1 MDLIKFADIQKTL
14 PNSPGIYKYYGGNK
28 QLLYI
33 GKAKNIRKRV
43 SSYFNKNNHSYKT
56 NELVKQIITIEFT
69 IVESEHDALLLEN
82 SLIKEFKP
90 KYNIVLKD
98 DKTYPYIVIKNEPFS
113 RVFLTRR
120 KQNDQSEYIGPFTS
134 TFNAREL
141 LTFIKTHI
149 PLRTCSL
156 ALNQSNIE
164 KNKFKVCLEFHLGNC
179 KAPCVGLQSIDDY
192 KKGLEN
198 IRHIL
203 KGNFNQIITEYKT
216 KQKEFVTGLA
226 FEKAEQLQQK
236 INNLKDYQAKSIIV
250 SPRLGDIDVFGMS
263 TFEDNIVVS
272 FLAVRN
278 GTITNSKTSS
288 FNTKIEETK
297 EDLLSQSIIHFQ
309 TLVGSNAKELILP
322 FPIEFGLD
330 PFKITVP
337 KSGEKKK
344 LLTLAETNANYF
356 IEEMRKKKML
366 HLNDKSSDKHSL
378 LKKVKEALSLK
389 NTPVHIECFDNS
401 NFQGAYPVSAM
412 VCFKNGM
419 PSKSDYRHF
428 NIQTVFGI
436 NDFATM
442 KEAVSRRYKRLK
454 EENTALPQ
462 LVIIDGG
469 KGQLSAAA
477 EAIEALDLTGQMTL
491 VGLAKNQ
498 EELFFVGDQE
508 SLKLGYDSE
517 VLRFIRGIR
526 DEVHNYGVT
535 FHRKQRSKG
544 TFVNELE
551 SIHGIGPQTARDLLT
566 HFRSVKKIKEARI
579 QDIEA
584 IVGKTKANLIHTYFE
599 Q

>member
-236 INNLKDYQAKSIIV
+236 INNLKDYQSKSIIV

-337 KSGEKKK
+337 KNGEKKK

-366 HLNDKSSDKHSL
+366 HLNDKTSDKHSL

-508 SLKLGYDSE
+508 SLKLEYDSE

>member
-309 TLVGSNAKELILP
+309 TLVGSSAKELILP

-366 HLNDKSSDKHSL
+366 HLNDKTSDKHSL

-412 VCFKNGM
+412 VCFKNGI

-428 NIQTVFGI
+428 NVQTVQGI

-508 SLKLGYDSE
+508 SLKLEYDSE

>member
-1 MDLIKFADIQKTL
+1 MEQTQFYSIQKTL
-14 PNSPGIYKYYGGNK
+14 PNSPGIYKYFGVNK

-56 NELVKQIITIEFT
+56 NELVRQIIQIEFT

-98 DKTYPYIVIKNEPFS
+98 DKTYPYIAIKKEAFP

-120 KQNDQSEYIGPFTS
+120 KINDQSEYIGPFTS
-134 TFNAREL
+134 TLKVRDL

-149 PLRTCSL
+149 PLRTCNL
-156 ALNQSNIE
+156 ALNQTNIQ
-164 KNKFKVCLEFHLGNC
+164 KNKFKVCLEYHLGNC
-179 KAPCVGLQSIDDY
+179 KAPCVGLQSIEDY
-192 KKGLEN
+192 NKGLDN

-203 KGNFNQIITEYKT
+203 KGNFNEIITEYKT
-216 KQKEFVTGLA
+216 KQKEFIRSLA
-226 FEKAEQLQQK
+226 FEKAEHLQQK

-250 SPRLGDIDVFGMS
+250 SPRLGDMDVFGMA
-263 TFEDNIVVS
+263 TFEDNIVIS

-278 GTITNSKTSS
+278 GTITNSKISS
-288 FNTKIEETK
+288 FSTKIEETN

-309 TLVGSNAKELILP
+309 TLVGSNAKELIIP

-330 PFKITVP
+330 PFKMTIP
-337 KSGEKKK
+337 KNGEKKK

-366 HLNDKSSDKHSL
+366 HLNDKNADKQLL
-378 LKKVKEALSLK
+378 LKNVKAALSLK
-389 NTPVHIECFDNS
+389 NTPTHIECFDNS

-412 VCFKNGM
+412 VCFKNGI

-428 NIQTVFGI
+428 NVQTVQGI

-442 KEAVSRRYKRLK
+442 KEAVTRRYKRLK
-454 EENTALPQ
+454 EEDTALPQ

-477 EAIEALDLTGQMTL
+477 EAIEGLNLTGQMTL

-517 VLRFIRGIR
+517 VLRFIRSIR

-535 FHRKQRSKG
+535 FHRQQRSKG

-551 SIHGIGPQTARDLLT
+551 SIHGIGPQTARELLT
-566 HFRSVKKIKEARI
+566 HFRSVKKIKEARVE
-579 QDIEA
+579 DIAEV
-584 IVGKTKANLIHTYFE
+584 VGKTKANLIHTYFE

>member
-366 HLNDKSSDKHSL
+366 HLNDKTSDKHSL

-428 NIQTVFGI
+428 NVQTVHGI

-508 SLKLGYDSE
+508 SLKLEYDSE

>member
-366 HLNDKSSDKHSL
+366 HLNDKTSDKHSL

>member
-1 MDLIKFADIQKTL
+1 MEQTEFYSIQKTL
-14 PNSPGIYKYYGGNK
+14 PNSPGIYKYFGANK

-56 NELVKQIITIEFT
+56 NELVRQIIQIEFT

-98 DKTYPYIVIKNEPFS
+98 DKTYPYIAIKKEAFS

-120 KQNDQSEYIGPFTS
+120 KINDQSEYIGPFTS
-134 TFNAREL
+134 TLKVRDL
-141 LTFIKTHI
+141 ITFIKTHI
-149 PLRTCSL
+149 PLRTCNL
-156 ALNQSNIE
+156 ALNQTNIQ
-164 KNKFKVCLEFHLGNC
+164 KNKFKVCLEYHLGNC
-179 KAPCVGLQSIDDY
+179 KAPCVGLQSIEDY
-192 KKGLEN
+192 NKGLDN

-203 KGNFNQIITEYKT
+203 KGNFNEIITEYKT
-216 KQKEFVTGLA
+216 KQKEFITSLA
-226 FEKAEQLQQK
+226 FEKAEHLQQK

-250 SPRLGDIDVFGMS
+250 SPRLGDMDVFGMA
-263 TFEDNIVVS
+263 TFEDNIVIS

-278 GTITNSKTSS
+278 GTITNSKISS
-288 FNTKIEETK
+288 FSTKIEETN

-309 TLVGSNAKELILP
+309 TLVGSNAKELIIP

-330 PFKITVP
+330 SFKMTIP
-337 KSGEKKK
+337 KNGEKKK

-366 HLNDKSSDKHSL
+366 HLNDKNADKKLL
-378 LKKVKEALSLK
+378 LKNVKAALSLK
-389 NTPVHIECFDNS
+389 NIPTHIECFDNS

-412 VCFKNGM
+412 VCFKNGI

-428 NIQTVFGI
+428 NVQTVQGI

-442 KEAVSRRYKRLK
+442 KEAVTRRYKRLK
-454 EENTALPQ
+454 AEDTALPQ

-517 VLRFIRGIR
+517 VLRFIRSIR

-535 FHRKQRSKG
+535 FHRQQRSKG

-551 SIHGIGPQTARDLLT
+551 SIHGIGPQTARELLT
-566 HFRSVKKIKEARI
+566 HFRSVKKIKEARVE
-579 QDIEA
+579 DIA
-584 IVGKTKANLIHTYFE
+584 AVVGKTKANLIHTYFE

>member
-366 HLNDKSSDKHSL
+366 HLNDKTSDKHSL

-428 NIQTVFGI
+428 NVQTVHGI

>member
-1 MDLIKFADIQKTL
+1 MEQNQFYSIQKTL
-14 PNSPGIYKYYGGNK
+14 PNSPGIYKYFGVNK

-33 GKAKNIRKRV
+33 GKAKNVRKRV

-56 NELVKQIITIEFT
+56 NELVKQIIHIEFT

-149 PLRTCSL
+149 PLRTCNL
-156 ALNQSNIE
+156 ALNQANIQ
-164 KNKFKVCLEFHLGNC
+164 KNKFKVCLEYHLGNC
-179 KAPCVGLQSIDDY
+179 KAPCVGVQTIEDY
-192 KKGLEN
+192 NKGLDN

-203 KGNFNQIITEYKT
+203 RGNFNEIITEYKT
-216 KQKEFVTGLA
+216 KQKEFITGLA
-226 FEKAEQLQQK
+226 FEKAEHLQQK

-322 FPIEFGLD
+322 FPIDFGLD

-344 LLTLAETNANYF
+344 LLALAETNSNYF

-366 HLNDKSSDKHSL
+366 HLNDKNADKQLL
-378 LKKVKEALSLK
+378 LKNVKAALSLK
-389 NTPVHIECFDNS
+389 NTPTHIECFDNS

-412 VCFKNGM
+412 VCFKNGI

-428 NIQTVFGI
+428 NVQTVQGI

-442 KEAVSRRYKRLK
+442 KESVYRRYKRLK
-454 EENTALPQ
+454 EEDTALPE

-477 EAIEALDLTGQMTL
+477 EAVEELHLTGQMTL

-508 SLKLGYDSE
+508 SLKLGYDTE
-517 VLRFIRGIR
+517 VLRFIRSIR
-526 DEVHNYGVT
+526 DEVHHYGVT

-551 SIHGIGPQTARDLLT
+551 SIHGIGPETARDLLT
-566 HFRSVKKIKEARI
+566 HFRSVKKIKEARLE
-579 QDIEA
+579 DIAEV
-584 IVGKTKANLIHTYFE
+584 VGKTKADLIHTYFE

>member
-428 NIQTVFGI
+428 NVQTVHGI